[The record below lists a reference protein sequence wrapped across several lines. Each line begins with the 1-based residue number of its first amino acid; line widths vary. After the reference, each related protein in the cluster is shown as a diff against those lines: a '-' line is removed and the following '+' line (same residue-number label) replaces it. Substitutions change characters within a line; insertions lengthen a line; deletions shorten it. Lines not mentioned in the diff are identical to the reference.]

1 MEILIW
7 CARISIPT
15 YPSRYGQA
23 ISMHSPR
30 ETNLAP
36 DFVGGGCDVTSLNSS
51 FISSSVNL
59 QQIKPLEID
68 VTQQSPYSV

>member
-1 MEILIW
+1 
-7 CARISIPT
+7 
-15 YPSRYGQA
+15 
-23 ISMHSPR
+23 MHSPR

-59 QQIKPLEID
+59 QQIKSFVMDVSEPLNSHLI
-68 VTQQSPYSV
+68 VYN